1 MNEHE
6 KLVQKLQFQEVWYEL
21 TVKPM
26 IEKERLDNDIFYSSM
41 SWFVKEF
48 NRKFVGILTPIRYQY
63 RIDSSVLG
71 IYPRYIHILKSDR
84 WELIGTDRTQL
95 FCDLVKEFISYKP
108 VIKLLFKSFEDCK
121 ERFSHML
128 NKGENLFLTKYMM
141 DELIN
146 D

>member
-6 KLVQKLQFQEVWYEL
+6 RLVQKLQFQEVWYEL

-48 NRKFVGILTPIRYQY
+48 NNKFTGLTPIRYNY
-63 RIDSSVLG
+63 REDLSVLG
-71 IYPRYIHILKSDR
+71 VYPRYIHTFKSDR
-84 WELIGTDRTQL
+84 WELISTDRTQL
-95 FCDLVKEFISYKP
+95 FCDLIKMFISYES

-128 NKGENLFLTKYMM
+128 NKGENIFLTKYMM